1 MKTKIY
7 AVLALLCVLCL
18 AMTGCGS
25 KEAAPAATEAP
36 KAEADAFAEDVE
48 DKDFSALR
56 TPGSQEAAYE
66 YTAFFRP
73 AIDGINQP
81 YVGDTMP
88 YYEDGTYYI
97 YYLKEGGDSYNHSI
111 YLATTKDFVTYTEY
125 DDPRLPPRILSPIRN
140 TMIPLWNPPAAA
152 VRTAGR
158 APAPS

>member
-18 AMTGCGS
+18 ALAGCGS

-36 KAEADAFAEDVE
+36 KAAEEAFAENVE

-97 YYLKEGGDSYNHSI
+97 YYLIPSI
-111 YLATTKDFVTYTEY
+111 W
-125 DDPRLPPRILSPIRN
+125 LPPRILSPIRN

-152 VRTAGR
+152 VRTAGQ
-158 APAPS
+158 APGLW